1 MIKESVVVKA
11 DPGLMDVQSHF
22 LYRKQ
27 ASMQVQ
33 CIFRLEKSI
42 SMRKV
47 LWDDESEPD
56 RW

>member
-1 MIKESVVVKA
+1 MIKESVVVKLTL
-11 DPGLMDVQSHF
+11 DLMDVQSHF

-47 LWDDESEPD
+47 LWG
-56 RW
+56 

>member
-27 ASMQVQ
+27 ASMRARY
-33 CIFRLEKSI
+33 IL
-42 SMRKV
+42 
-47 LWDDESEPD
+47 
-56 RW
+56 

>member
-11 DPGLMDVQSHF
+11 D
-22 LYRKQ
+22 RKQ

-47 LWDDESEPD
+47 LWG
-56 RW
+56 

>member
-11 DPGLMDVQSHF
+11 DPGFDVQSHF

-47 LWDDESEPD
+47 LWG
-56 RW
+56 